1 MVSLA
6 GDREASGREVIGW
19 VLRGGLGVA
28 TLLLLAGIVA
38 KLTSGGA
45 ATPALELDALLPPRS
60 TADGLLGAGVLV
72 LAATPF
78 VRVLVLAAVWVRV
91 RDWRFVATAGV
102 VLALLV
108 TATLVGGG

>member
-1 MVSLA
+1 MA
-6 GDREASGREVIGW
+6 GDREVSGRGVIGW
-19 VLRGGLGVA
+19 ILRAGLAVA
-28 TLLLLAGIVA
+28 TLLLVAGLVTKA
-38 KLTSGGA
+38 TSGDA

-60 TADGLLGAGVLV
+60 VADGLLGAGVLV

-78 VRVLVLAAVWVRV
+78 VRVLALAGVWVGV

-108 TATLVGGG
+108 AATLLGGG